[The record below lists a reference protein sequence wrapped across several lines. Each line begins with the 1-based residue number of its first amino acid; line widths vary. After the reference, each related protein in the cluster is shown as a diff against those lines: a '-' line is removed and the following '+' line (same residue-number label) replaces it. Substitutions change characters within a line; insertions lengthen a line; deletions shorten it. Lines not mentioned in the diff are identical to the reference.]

1 MLKKINDVKIYTVVL
16 FLIFTGKSLINLN
29 SQQYF
34 YGDDSWLLLGSRFD
48 SLLDSLRCCAVSHP
62 VFTIFA
68 QSIFKILDFST
79 QNTIVFF
86 LVYSNLLALL
96 VWVLPEKILN
106 NTEKLITL
114 ILIISSPMFI
124 QYGIR
129 TKPYTTDVAIS
140 IITIF
145 LFYKIQ
151 LEPKKIYFFSLGF
164 LLLISL
170 SSWPLI
176 GSLLLINFV
185 KYLKRKDIRPLFN
198 I

>member
-1 MLKKINDVKIYTVVL
+1 MLKKINSIKLYAIIL
-16 FLIFTGKSLINLN
+16 FLIFTSKSIINLN
-29 SQQYF
+29 EQQYF

-68 QSIFKILDFST
+68 QSVFKILDFST
-79 QNTIVFF
+79 QNTVVFF

-96 VWVLPEKILN
+96 VWILPEKILN
-106 NTEKLITL
+106 NTEKLIAL

-151 LEPKKIYFFSLGF
+151 LEPKKIYFFSCHYG
-164 LLLISL
+164 I
-170 SSWPLI
+170 I
-176 GSLLLINFV
+176 I
-185 KYLKRKDIRPLFN
+185 
-198 I
+198 